1 MMTPRGPFRLWL
13 LALSASLAA
22 ALLWVISIGEVR
34 IPAGEIIDVIL
45 GNISG
50 ADPRAVI
57 VLSIRLPRA
66 LAASAVGAVLAG
78 SGVVFQGVLLNP
90 LAEPY
95 TLGVATGAAFGA
107 SLAITLRLPFIPPF
121 AFAGGVA
128 ALGLVW
134 ILGHGG
140 RDSSSS
146 TRLILAGVIVGSV
159 LGAGITLIKALAGDQ
174 VGVIVLWLLG
184 SFSLSSWGD
193 VGWSMAS
200 ALLVLLLGIFWARDM
215 DVISSGVNP
224 RSLGVDDRKTVGFLL
239 FGCSLA
245 TAIAVSIS
253 GIIGFVGL
261 VVPHLIRLVSGPSH
275 ARLVPL
281 SVLGGALLLL
291 LADTAARSLGEL
303 PVGVITALIGGPIF
317 CFLLWRGR

>member
-1 MMTPRGPFRLWL
+1 MTSRGSFRLSIL
-13 LALSASLAA
+13 LLSTCLAV
-22 ALLWVISIGEVR
+22 ALLGVISIGEVR
-34 IPAGEIIDVIL
+34 ISAGEVMDVIL
-45 GNISG
+45 GRIPAS
-50 ADPRAVI
+50 DPRSLI
-57 VLSIRLPRA
+57 ILSIRLPRA

-107 SLAITLRLPFIPPF
+107 SLAITLRIPFVTSF
-121 AFAGGVA
+121 AFAGGLS

-184 SFSLSSWGD
+184 SFSLSTWSD
-193 VGWSMAS
+193 VAWSSAS
-200 ALLVLLLGIFWARDM
+200 VLLVLFMGLFWARDM
-215 DVISSGVNP
+215 DVISSGANP
-224 RSLGVDDRKTVGFLL
+224 RSLGVDDRRAVGLLL

-261 VVPHLIRLVSGPSH
+261 VVPHLVRLVSGPSH
-275 ARLVPL
+275 DRLVPL

>member
-1 MMTPRGPFRLWL
+1 MTSSCTFRLSILGL
-13 LALSASLAA
+13 LMCLATV
-22 ALLWVISIGEVR
+22 LLWVISIGEVS
-34 IPAGEIIDVIL
+34 ISAGEIVDVIL
-45 GNISG
+45 GKIPAS
-50 ADPRAVI
+50 DPRSLI

-95 TLGVATGAAFGA
+95 TLGVATGAALGA
-107 SLAITLRLPFIPPF
+107 SLAIILRIPFVSPF
-121 AFAGGVA
+121 AFAGGLA

-184 SFSLSSWGD
+184 SFSLSSWSN
-193 VGWSMAS
+193 VVWSFSS
-200 ALLVLLLGIFWARDM
+200 ALLVLFMGLFWARDM
-215 DVISSGVNP
+215 DVISSGANP
-224 RSLGVDDRKTVGFLL
+224 RSLGVDDRKTVGLLL

-261 VVPHLIRLVSGPSH
+261 VVPHLVRLVSGPSH
-275 ARLVPL
+275 DRLVPL

-317 CFLLWRGR
+317 CFLLWRVR

>member
-1 MMTPRGPFRLWL
+1 
-13 LALSASLAA
+13 
-22 ALLWVISIGEVR
+22 
-34 IPAGEIIDVIL
+34 
-45 GNISG
+45 
-50 ADPRAVI
+50 
-57 VLSIRLPRA
+57 
-66 LAASAVGAVLAG
+66 AVLAG

-107 SLAITLRLPFIPPF
+107 SLAITLHLPFISPF
-121 AFAGGVA
+121 AFGGGVG

-140 RDSSSS
+140 RESSSS

-184 SFSLSSWGD
+184 SFSLASWGD

-200 ALLVLLLGIFWARDM
+200 ALLVLLLGLFWARDM
-215 DVISSGVNP
+215 DVISSGANP
-224 RSLGVDDRKTVGFLL
+224 RSLGVDDRKAVGLLL

-261 VVPHLIRLVSGPSH
+261 VVPHLVRLVSGPSH
-275 ARLVPL
+275 GRLVPL

-291 LADTAARSLGEL
+291 LSDTAARSFGEL

>member
-1 MMTPRGPFRLWL
+1 MASRSSFRLSIL
-13 LALSASLAA
+13 VLSASLAA
-22 ALLWVISIGEVR
+22 ALLWVISIGEVG
-34 IPAGEIIDVIL
+34 ISAGEIMDVIL
-45 GNISG
+45 GRIPAS
-50 ADPRAVI
+50 DPRSLI

-66 LAASAVGAVLAG
+66 LTASAVGAILAG

-107 SLAITLRLPFIPPF
+107 SLALALGIPLVSPF
-121 AFAGGVA
+121 AFAGGLA

-159 LGAGITLIKALAGDQ
+159 IGAGITLIKALAGDQ
-174 VGVIVLWLLG
+174 VGVIVLWLMG

-193 VGWSMAS
+193 AAWSFAS
-200 ALLVLLLGIFWARDM
+200 VLLVLLLGLFWARDM
-215 DVISSGVNP
+215 DVISSGANP
-224 RSLGVDDRKTVGFLL
+224 RSLGVDEGKTVGFLL

-261 VVPHLIRLVSGPSH
+261 VVPHLFRLLSGPSH

-291 LADTAARSLGEL
+291 LADAAARSLGEL
-303 PVGVITALIGGPIF
+303 PVGVVTALVGGPIF